1 LQQSGVDQ
9 IEVVHLV
16 PIENESRPLPKTG
29 YYKGT
34 PFTGS
39 WFSRSMLVW
48 MLNKGIDDM
57 CTRNNWKVYQHPDMY
72 FNHTNELTF
81 AVMEKPKSVHISREF
96 YRWDMESN
104 KPNPRLVEEA
114 SPLQMFFE

>member
-1 LQQSGVDQ
+1 
-9 IEVVHLV
+9 
-16 PIENESRPLPKTG
+16 
-29 YYKGT
+29 
-34 PFTGS
+34 
-39 WFSRSMLVW
+39 
-48 MLNKGIDDM
+48 
-57 CTRNNWKVYQHPDMY
+57 MY